1 MLTGES
7 EPIEGSVECTDDKYI
22 ESRNIAFMTTLIT
35 NGKGKGIVVTDADGK
50 DYLDFLGGIA
60 TSILGHAHPA
70 IVKAVSKQVS
80 ILGHVSNFYA
90 HPNAIVLAEKL
101 VRMTGDKA
109 AKVFFC
115 QSGAEANEAAFKLSR
130 RTGKV
135 RVVAAQGAFH
145 GRTMGALSL
154 TGQPAKR
161 EPFLPLIKGVKHVPY
176 GDIGAMRKA
185 VTKKTAMVII
195 EPIMGE
201 AGVIVPPADY
211 LQQLRTLC
219 DDNSALLVIDAVQT
233 GMGRTGDWFGYEY
246 SGITPDVITL
256 AKGLGG
262 GLPLGAM
269 IALGKAAELF
279 QPGDHGSTF
288 GGNPVTTAA
297 GLAAIDV
304 IESKKLLAKVKKQ
317 GAYLIQELAL
327 IPGVKE
333 VRGAGLLLGIELD
346 SLKASDIATAM
357 RNAGVL
363 VNAANET
370 TIRIAPA
377 LIVTDAQI
385 NKFISIFRKV
395 ISDGK

>member
-1 MLTGES
+1 MINRWS
-7 EPIEGSVECTDDKYI
+7 NSVQNNYGSP
-22 ESRNIAFMTTLIT
+22 SIALV
-35 NGKGKGIVVTDADGK
+35 KGKGLVVTDADGK
-50 DYLDFLGGIA
+50 QYLDFLGGIA
-60 TSILGHAHPA
+60 TNILGHAHPA

-80 ILGHVSNFYA
+80 ILSHVSNFYV
-90 HPNAIVLAEKL
+90 HPNAVELAEKL
-101 VRMTGDKA
+101 ASMTGDKS

-115 QSGAEANEAAFKLSR
+115 QSGAEANEAALKLSR

-154 TGQPAKR
+154 TGQPSKR
-161 EPFLPLIKGVKHVPY
+161 EPFLPLVKGVKHVPY
-176 GDIGAMRKA
+176 GDIEAMRKA
-185 VTKKTAMVII
+185 VNKKTAMVII

-211 LQQLRTLC
+211 LQELRALC
-219 DDNSALLVIDAVQT
+219 DAKGALLVIDAVQT

-269 IALGKAAELF
+269 IALGRAADLF

-297 GLAAIDV
+297 GLAAIKF
-304 IESKKLLAKVKKQ
+304 IESQKLLQKVEKQ
-317 GAYLIQELAL
+317 GAYLMQELAL
-327 IPGVKE
+327 IPGVSE
-333 VRGAGLLLGIELD
+333 VRGAGLLLGIELEN
-346 SLKASDIATAM
+346 LKSSDVAGALQKS
-357 RNAGVL
+357 GVL
-363 VNAANET
+363 VNAANPT
-370 TIRIAPA
+370 TIRLAPA
-377 LIVTDAQI
+377 LIVTDVQI
-385 NKFISIFRKV
+385 KKFISIFKKV
-395 ISDGK
+395 INDAK

>member
-1 MLTGES
+1 MTNMKMLNRWNTVLQNNYGTPS
-7 EPIEGSVECTDDKYI
+7 
-22 ESRNIAFMTTLIT
+22 IALT
-35 NGKGKGIVVTDADGK
+35 KGKGIVVTDADGK

-80 ILGHVSNFYA
+80 TLGHVSNFYA
-90 HPNAIVLAEKL
+90 HPNAILLAEKL

-219 DDNSALLVIDAVQT
+219 DEKGALLVIDAVQT

-246 SGITPDVITL
+246 SGITPDVITS

>member
-1 MLTGES
+1 MSNAEYLDRWDASIQNNYGKPS
-7 EPIEGSVECTDDKYI
+7 I
-22 ESRNIAFMTTLIT
+22 TLV
-35 NGKGKGIVVTDADGK
+35 KGKGVLVTDASGET
-50 DYLDFLGGIA
+50 YLDFLGGIA
-60 TSILGHAHPA
+60 TSILGHAHPTV
-70 IVKAVSKQVS
+70 VKAVTKQLS
-80 ILGHVSNFYA
+80 TLSHISNFYA
-90 HPNAIVLAEKL
+90 HPNAIELAEKL
-101 VRMTGDKA
+101 SKMTGEKN

-130 RTGKV
+130 RSGKV

-176 GDIGAMRKA
+176 GDIDAMRKA
-185 VTKKTAMVII
+185 VNKKTSMVII

-201 AGVIVPPADY
+201 AGVIVPPHDY
-211 LQQLRTLC
+211 LQQLRYIC
-219 DDNSALLVIDAVQT
+219 DTNGALLVIDAVQT

-269 IALGKAAELF
+269 IALGKAADLF

-297 GLAAIDV
+297 ALSV
-304 IESKKLLAKVKKQ
+304 ISFIEENQILDKVQKQ
-317 GAYLIQELAL
+317 GNYLMQEIAL

-333 VRGAGLLLGIELD
+333 VRGAGLLIGIELD
-346 SLKASDIATAM
+346 SLKAQDIAAAM
-357 RNAGVL
+357 QTAGVL
-363 VNAANET
+363 VNAANPT
-370 TIRIAPA
+370 TIRITPA
-377 LIVTDAQI
+377 LIVSDAQI
-385 NKFISIFRKV
+385 NKFISIFKKV
-395 ISDGK
+395 ILNGK

>member
-1 MLTGES
+1 MTNK
-7 EPIEGSVECTDDKYI
+7 KYLNRWHR
-22 ESRNIAFMTTLIT
+22 SLQNNYGKPSIALV
-35 NGKGKGIVVTDADGK
+35 KGKGILVTDADGK
-50 DYLDFLGGIA
+50 TYMDFLGGIA
-60 TSILGHAHPA
+60 TNILGHAHPA
-70 IVKAVSKQVS
+70 IVKAVTKQVS
-80 ILGHVSNFYA
+80 VLSHVSNFYA
-90 HPNAIVLAEKL
+90 HPNAIALAEKL
-101 VRMTGDKA
+101 TAMTGDKGA
-109 AKVFFC
+109 RVFFC
-115 QSGAEANEAAFKLSR
+115 QSGAEANEAALKLSR
-130 RTGKV
+130 RTGKM

-154 TGQPAKR
+154 TGQPSKR
-161 EPFLPLIKGVKHVPY
+161 EPFLPLIKGVKHVPF
-176 GDIGAMRKA
+176 GDIDAMRKA
-185 VTKKTAMVII
+185 VSKKTAMVII

-211 LQQLRTLC
+211 LQELRKLC
-219 DDNSALLVIDAVQT
+219 DKNGALLVIDAVQT

-297 GLAAIDV
+297 GLAAIEF
-304 IESKKLLAKVKKQ
+304 IESKKILSKVEKQ
-317 GAYLIQELAL
+317 GAHLIQELAL

-333 VRGAGLLLGIELD
+333 VRGAGLLLGIELE
-346 SLKASDIATAM
+346 SLKASDVSDAM
-357 RNAGVL
+357 REAGVL
-363 VNAANET
+363 VNAANAT

-385 NKFISIFRKV
+385 TKFIAIFKKV
-395 ISDGK
+395 IADAK